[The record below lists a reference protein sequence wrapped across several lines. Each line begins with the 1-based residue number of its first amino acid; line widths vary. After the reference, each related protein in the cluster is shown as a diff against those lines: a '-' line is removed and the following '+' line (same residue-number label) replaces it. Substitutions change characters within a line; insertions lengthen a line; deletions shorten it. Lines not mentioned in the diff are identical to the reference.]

1 MPVQLPKESAKQAVA
16 SIERYARENFDEPMG
31 NIAAGALLG
40 FFLEEI
46 GPVIYNQAVA
56 DVQER
61 LQLRVSELD
70 IEVHEDEFT
79 YWRKFDAARNH
90 AGKGRG

>member
-1 MPVQLPKESAKQAVA
+1 MTIELEKQARATAIA
-16 SIERYARENFDEPMG
+16 SIQRYFDEHMEERIG

-40 FFLEEI
+40 FFLQEI
-46 GPVIYNQAVA
+46 GPTVYNQAVA

-70 IEVHEDEFT
+70 LEVREDEFT
-79 YWRKFDAARNH
+79 YWAKQARP
-90 AGKGRG
+90 GKPPRRG

>member
-1 MPVQLPKESAKQAVA
+1 MPIELHKDQRILAIQ
-16 SIERYARENFDEPMG
+16 SIERYFREHMDDPIG
-31 NIAAGALLG
+31 NIAAGGLLG

-46 GPVIYNQAVA
+46 GPTIYNKAVA

-70 IEVHEDEFT
+70 LEIHEVEFG
-79 YWRKFDAARNH
+79 YWRKFDRST
-90 AGKGRG
+90 GSRRK